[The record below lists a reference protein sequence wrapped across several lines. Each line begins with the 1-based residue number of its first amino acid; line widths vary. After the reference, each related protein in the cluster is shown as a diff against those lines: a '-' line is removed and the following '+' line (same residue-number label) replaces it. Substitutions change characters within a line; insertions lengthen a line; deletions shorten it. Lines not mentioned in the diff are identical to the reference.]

1 MWPVK
6 HLLLRHIFFGLVTVY
21 VTSSFVKPIGPSQYE
36 VHFDEHGANFSQKMT
51 VDKVNGLVISEVPDH
66 NDIIAHTFYYDS
78 DTVRAREYT
87 LRL

>member
-36 VHFDEHGANFSQKMT
+36 VRFDEHGANFSQKMT